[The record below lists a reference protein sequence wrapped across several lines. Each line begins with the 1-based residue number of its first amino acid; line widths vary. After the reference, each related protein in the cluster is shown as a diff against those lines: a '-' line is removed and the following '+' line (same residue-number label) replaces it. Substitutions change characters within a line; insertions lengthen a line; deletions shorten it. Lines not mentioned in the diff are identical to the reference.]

1 MDTSE
6 LRKRILR
13 ALDEAGKEAVA
24 RRQEVDAAG
33 KAYET
38 FLSATAVPLLRQ
50 AADVLKANRHSFSVQ
65 TPAAG
70 PRLASDSSSNT
81 FIELSLDTSGAAS
94 RVIGRTSFARGQR
107 VVVEEQPLASGKPVA
122 ELTEDDVS
130 SFLVTEIPKLVL
142 RP

>member
-13 ALDEAGKEAVA
+13 ALDDAGKAAVA
-24 RRQEVDAAG
+24 RRRDVDEAA

-38 FLSATAVPLLRQ
+38 FLQIAVPVMRQ
-50 AADVLKANRHSFSVQ
+50 AADVLKANRNGFSVQ
-65 TPAAG
+65 TPASG
-70 PRLASDSSSNT
+70 PRLASDASSNT
-81 FIELSLDTSGAAS
+81 FIELSLDTSGPAS
-94 RVIGRTSFARGQR
+94 HVVGRTSFARGQR

-122 ELTEDDVS
+122 ELTEEDVS
-130 SFLVTEIPKLVL
+130 SFLIAEIPKLVL